1 MLHGVIMAGGSGTR
15 FWPQSRRALP
25 KQFLTLDGTRSMIQA
40 TRDRCSPWISDER
53 MWVVTG
59 AKHAAETRRQLPEL
73 PAAQI
78 LCEPCGRNTAACVG
92 LAAIQLIARDPDAI
106 MLVLPADHVIRP
118 PEKFHAAVDAAL
130 NLLDQDPRQFV
141 LFGVKPTYPATGYGY
156 IERVDNSGGVDVGHN
171 AGRDSEPD
179 VQRDVRVYDVN
190 CFREKPVRG
199 VAEEYV
205 RAGRFYW
212 NCGIFVWRA
221 DRILEALAQYEP
233 ELHAGLMSL
242 AREVGGPNW
251 DAALEQEFPRL
262 KSIAIDCAVLERA
275 SGIRV
280 IEAPFEWDDVGS
292 WLAVMRLAGADADGN
307 TIDGP
312 HVGVRSRDCIVRTT
326 SDHVVATLGVENLII
341 VHTPDATL
349 VARKDDEDSVRQ
361 LVDAL
366 AARGLDRFL

>member
-25 KQFLTLDGTRSMIQA
+25 KQFLTLAGTRSMIQA
-40 TRDRCSPWISDER
+40 TRDRCSPWIPDER

-92 LAAIQLIARDPDAI
+92 LAAIQLVARDPDAT
-106 MLVLPADHVIRP
+106 MLVLPADHVIQP
-118 PEKFHAAVDAAL
+118 HEKFHAAVDAAL
-130 NLLDQDPRQFV
+130 KLLDQDPRQLV

-156 IERVDNSGGVDVGHN
+156 IERIDDSVGIDVDHSSGHDV
-171 AGRDSEPD
+171 EPD
-179 VQRDVRVYDVN
+179 VERGVRAYDVN
-190 CFREKPVRG
+190 CFREKPVRS

-242 AREVGGPNW
+242 AREVGRPNW

-275 SGIRV
+275 KGIRV

-292 WLAVMRLAGADADGN
+292 WLAVMRLAGADSDGN